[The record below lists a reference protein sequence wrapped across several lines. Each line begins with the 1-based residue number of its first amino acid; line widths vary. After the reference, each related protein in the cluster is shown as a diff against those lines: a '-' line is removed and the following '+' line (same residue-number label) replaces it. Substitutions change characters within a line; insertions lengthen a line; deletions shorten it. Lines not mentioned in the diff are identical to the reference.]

1 MKVINVVEN
10 LDDTYGG
17 PSKSIPYMCK
27 HLNDFGIQT
36 EILSITFDIDERNSI
51 VSKYKLI
58 WKRFSYSF
66 FRKIRYSNE
75 LRNYLEKTLEKD
87 KEIIL
92 HVHNLWNYVPYVTY
106 KMAKKYNVPLVVSI
120 RGSLYKWSLQQ
131 GVVRKK
137 IAWLLFQKKVLQR
150 ASCIH
155 VTAISEMKAVRNLGI
170 TTPIAVVE
178 NGVQI
183 DEFSQVKDSVI
194 SKNRLKLNPKFK
206 YMLFLSRIHPKK
218 GLHLLVNSWLK
229 LIDVHPDWRLLVVGP
244 CGDKKYLDQIISLLK
259 NHDKEDRVIFTGML
273 YDQDRIDAFESSEL
287 FILPSYT
294 ENFGIVIAEALAAG
308 IPVITTRET
317 PWQVIQ
323 EFSAGWYVEVN
334 QLEIDKAL
342 KEALNLNENKLASM
356 GSQGLKLI
364 EQYKWEGKAKKMM
377 SIYNTILDIN
387 LDKPDYFHI
396 NKKIN

>member
-377 SIYNTILDIN
+377 SIYNAILDIN
-387 LDKPDYFHI
+387 LDKPDYLYI
-396 NKKIN
+396 NEK